1 MGRRV
6 GQRRDEIR
14 AANRPGRALGDGRSD
29 SSSSVVRG
37 SGTSTSSCGVRTS
50 AVDGN
55 PGPVDR
61 DEEVD
66 TGSGSTSST
75 RTSSSGSSTGPA
87 TSSNVSAYT
96 GGRSWEGCTG
106 SVAVGG
112 GSVTAAGGIAAT
124 GPGAVMDGS
133 LRQAGERGAGAG
145 DPRQCPV
152 QQAAHPGEL
161 LGDLVLQ
168 GPKLVELLL
177 GAGDLVAQLG
187 ARALALGGR
196 VGQDRSRLRGRAVHD
211 ALGLLALPPLL
222 DAQLGHEDVAP
233 LGDVR
238 GERLLLPGPAVG
250 QLGVEAGPLAVCLF
264 PHLCQ
269 PRPALLQPHP
279 QLVLRLVL
287 LGLELAALLAGV
299 VQQFVGLGLGHAED
313 LRGAA
318 GGAGA
323 HVVHL
328 VLGDA
333 HHLLQ
338 AVTHAVHGAGDGGQL
353 SDLGAET
360 LRPSLALGELGAG
373 GPGLA
378 AAHVELARE
387 TLQVGQG
394 GLTGGVGSVALGEE
408 LAETLLDLRSVE
420 TPPNDGEGQAV
431 KIGCH
436 RGERSSEGDK
446 AGRPGM
452 EIPARSGS
460 AAQNGGSACLGPRCW
475 R

>member
-1 MGRRV
+1 M
-6 GQRRDEIR
+6 
-14 AANRPGRALGDGRSD
+14 A
-29 SSSSVVRG
+29 
-37 SGTSTSSCGVRTS
+37 
-50 AVDGN
+50 
-55 PGPVDR
+55 
-61 DEEVD
+61 
-66 TGSGSTSST
+66 
-75 RTSSSGSSTGPA
+75 
-87 TSSNVSAYT
+87 
-96 GGRSWEGCTG
+96 
-106 SVAVGG
+106 
-112 GSVTAAGGIAAT
+112 AAGGIAAT
-124 GPGAVMDGS
+124 GPGAGMDGS

-168 GPKLVELLL
+168 GPQLVELLL

-211 ALGLLALPPLL
+211 ALGLFALPPLL

-250 QLGVEAGPLAVCLF
+250 QLGVEAGPLAVGLF
-264 PHLCQ
+264 PHLRQ

-338 AVTHAVHGAGDGGQL
+338 AVAHAVHGAGNGGQL
-353 SDLGAET
+353 SDLGAEA
-360 LRPSLALGELGAG
+360 LGPGLALGELGAG

-387 TLQVGQG
+387 TLQVGEG

-436 RGERSSEGDK
+436 RGERSSGVIKRDALEWRFRLGPGRLHRMGGAHASDRAVGAERIVA
-446 AGRPGM
+446 AGRQTVNPPIGRSVLLRSDLYYAPSSYGYRLDDHVVGVTTDRPV
-452 EIPARSGS
+452 EAAPAGDE
-460 AAQNGGSACLGPRCW
+460 P
-475 R
+475 